1 MKRIIC
7 LALLLIMVVGCLASC
22 GVRYIPVVGQS
33 IVGPYATVLKI
44 PGKQLGGR
52 TTLEFWIG
60 ESVTEDDFSGY
71 ARDRRSMN
79 GYLGEGYELDE
90 NDELPLHYVK
100 YEYDNYPKI
109 DSPGHGIMYIEI
121 TDPQV
126 MIYGLTTESS
136 IEEFVDLFEKL
147 GARFV
152 TKKDNYALC
161 WLGDVS
167 FSLHL
172 ATKGGPAK
180 IGIHTNATGMVLI
193 D

>member
-7 LALLLIMVVGCLASC
+7 LVLLFIMVVGCLTSC
-22 GVRYIPVVGQS
+22 SFRYIPVVGQN
-33 IVGPYATVLKI
+33 ILGPYATVLKI
-44 PGKQLGGR
+44 PGKQLGGE

-79 GYLGEGYELDE
+79 GYLGKGYELDE

-100 YEYDNYPKI
+100 YEYDNYPKV
-109 DSPGHGIMYIEI
+109 DSLGLGILDIEI

-136 IEEFVDLFEKL
+136 IEEFVDLFENL

-152 TKKDNYALC
+152 TKKDNYAMC

-172 ATKGGPAK
+172 AMKNRPAK
-180 IGIHTNATGMVLI
+180 IGISTDATGVVII

>member
-7 LALLLIMVVGCLASC
+7 LVLLFIMVVGCLTSC
-22 GVRYIPVVGQS
+22 SFRYIPVVGQN
-33 IVGPYATVLKI
+33 ILGPYATVLKI
-44 PGKQLGGR
+44 PGKQLGGE

-100 YEYDNYPKI
+100 YEYDNYPKV
-109 DSPGHGIMYIEI
+109 DSPGIGILDIEI

-136 IEEFVDLFEKL
+136 IEEFVDLFENL

-152 TKKDNYALC
+152 TKKDNYAMC

-172 ATKGGPAK
+172 AMKNRPAK
-180 IGIHTNATGMVLI
+180 IGISTDATGVVII

>member
-7 LALLLIMVVGCLASC
+7 LVLLFIMVVGCLTSC
-22 GVRYIPVVGQS
+22 SFRYIPVVGQN
-33 IVGPYATVLKI
+33 ILGPYATVLKI
-44 PGKQLGGR
+44 PGKQLGGE

-79 GYLGEGYELDE
+79 GYLGKGYELDE

-100 YEYDNYPKI
+100 YEYDNYPKV
-109 DSPGHGIMYIEI
+109 DSPGIGILDIEI

-136 IEEFVDLFEKL
+136 IEEFVDLFENL

-152 TKKDNYALC
+152 TKKDNYAMC

-172 ATKGGPAK
+172 AMKNRPAK
-180 IGIHTNATGMVLI
+180 IGISTDATGVVII

>member
-7 LALLLIMVVGCLASC
+7 LALLFVMVVGCLTSC
-22 GVRYIPVVGQS
+22 SFRYIPVVGQN
-33 IVGPYATVLKI
+33 ILGPYATVLKI
-44 PGKQLGGR
+44 PGKQLGGE

-60 ESVTEDDFSGY
+60 ESVTADDFSGY

-100 YEYDNYPKI
+100 YEYGNYPKI
-109 DSPGHGIMYIEI
+109 DSLGLGILDIEI

-126 MIYGLTTESS
+126 MIYSLTTESS
-136 IEEFVDLFEKL
+136 IEDFIDLFESL

-152 TKKDNYALC
+152 TKKDYYALC
-161 WLGDVS
+161 WIGDVS
-167 FSLHL
+167 FSFHL
-172 ATKGGPAK
+172 ATKSRPAI
-180 IGIHTNATGMVLI
+180 IGINTDATGVVLI